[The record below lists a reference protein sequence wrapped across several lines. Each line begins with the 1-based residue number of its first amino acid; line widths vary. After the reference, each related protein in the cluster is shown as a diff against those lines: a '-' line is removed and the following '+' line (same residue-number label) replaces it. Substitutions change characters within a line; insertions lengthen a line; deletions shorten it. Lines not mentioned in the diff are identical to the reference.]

1 MYEMKERI
9 KNEVVRRVVEE
20 LIDIRK
26 KMKKFNDDVNV
37 NKGKKGREKNLN
49 EREKK
54 IKKLRKRE
62 EKKESMVEEGGS

>member
-26 KMKKFNDDVNV
+26 KMKKFNHDVNL